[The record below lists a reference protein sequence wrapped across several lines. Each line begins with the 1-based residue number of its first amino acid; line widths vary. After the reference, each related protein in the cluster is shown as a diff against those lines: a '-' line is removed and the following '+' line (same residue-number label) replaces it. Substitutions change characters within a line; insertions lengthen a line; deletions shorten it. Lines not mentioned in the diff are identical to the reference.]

1 MPKIIQDFIPKS
13 QTNQRPGHSM
23 KPRYLTVHNTANSS
37 KGANAEMHSRYLH
50 NGAGGRVVVWH
61 YTVDDKEIYQHIPTN
76 ENGWHAGDGER
87 GAGNRQSIGIEI
99 CENSDGDFNKAI
111 KNAQWL
117 IKKLMKEHNIP
128 IERVVPHK
136 YWSGKNC
143 PHLLLNMWS
152 TFIDGIEGKT
162 VEAPDQQV
170 GSETVTNWTKVTGD
184 WKGQTLRNG
193 QYGKPVK
200 QLQTMLSKNDPP
212 FYPEKGAKNNG
223 IDDYYGDKT
232 EDAVERYQSY
242 YGLKRDGLAG
252 KEVYGSL
259 KENEPKSKSKP
270 SQAKGTVHLP
280 ASAKTWRTYK
290 LNVKPIKKNSD
301 WSLTPARYGGLT
313 YKILDKP
320 YPDVVTIK
328 TGRGK
333 RNIYVGSGTSAV
345 IK

>member
-1 MPKIIQDFIPKS
+1 M
-13 QTNQRPGHSM
+13 T
-23 KPRYLTVHNTANSS
+23 
-37 KGANAEMHSRYLH
+37 
-50 NGAGGRVVVWH
+50 
-61 YTVDDKEIYQHIPTN
+61 
-76 ENGWHAGDGER
+76 
-87 GAGNRQSIGIEI
+87 
-99 CENSDGDFNKAI
+99 
-111 KNAQWL
+111 
-117 IKKLMKEHNIP
+117 
-128 IERVVPHK
+128 
-136 YWSGKNC
+136 
-143 PHLLLNMWS
+143 
-152 TFIDGIEGKT
+152 
-162 VEAPDQQV
+162 APDQKV
-170 GSETVTNWTKVTGD
+170 DSETVTNWIKVIGD

-200 QLQTMLSKNDPP
+200 QLQTML
-212 FYPEKGAKNNG
+212 AKNNG
-223 IDDYYGDKT
+223 IDEYYGDET
-232 EDAVERYQSY
+232 EDVVERYQSY

-259 KENEPKSKSKP
+259 KGNKSNSKSKP

-345 IK
+345 VK

>member
-1 MPKIIQDFIPKS
+1 MAVSLNTLLERSIRNMGNGMNQVVK
-13 QTNQRPGHSM
+13 QTALEVIKRAYKEGIYVQISDGYRSHAEQQKLYNQGRTTSGNIVTNAKPGQS
-23 KPRYLTVHNTANSS
+23 
-37 KGANAEMHSRYLH
+37 LH
-50 NGAGGRVVVWH
+50 NYGLAVDYFIVSDDGQKAIWTVNAKWKRVATIGKSLGFEWGGDWSSFKDYPHLQMTGGLTLSQLQAGKRPKL
-61 YTVDDKEIYQHIPTN
+61 TSKVDDIIT
-76 ENGWHAGDGER
+76 
-87 GAGNRQSIGIEI
+87 
-99 CENSDGDFNKAI
+99 
-111 KNAQWL
+111 
-117 IKKLMKEHNIP
+117 
-128 IERVVPHK
+128 
-136 YWSGKNC
+136 
-143 PHLLLNMWS
+143 
-152 TFIDGIEGKT
+152 
-162 VEAPDQQV
+162 APDQKV
-170 GSETVTNWTKVTGD
+170 ESETVTNWIKVTGD

-212 FYPEKGAKNNG
+212 FYPNKGAKNNG
-223 IDDYYGDKT
+223 IDEYYGDDT

-259 KENEPKSKSKP
+259 KENESNSKSKP

-290 LNVKPIKKNSD
+290 LNVKPVKKNSD

-328 TGRGK
+328 TGRGN
-333 RNIYVGSGTSAV
+333 RNIYVGSGTSAEV
-345 IK
+345 K

>member
-1 MPKIIQDFIPKS
+1 M
-13 QTNQRPGHSM
+13 
-23 KPRYLTVHNTANSS
+23 
-37 KGANAEMHSRYLH
+37 
-50 NGAGGRVVVWH
+50 
-61 YTVDDKEIYQHIPTN
+61 
-76 ENGWHAGDGER
+76 
-87 GAGNRQSIGIEI
+87 
-99 CENSDGDFNKAI
+99 
-111 KNAQWL
+111 
-117 IKKLMKEHNIP
+117 
-128 IERVVPHK
+128 
-136 YWSGKNC
+136 
-143 PHLLLNMWS
+143 
-152 TFIDGIEGKT
+152 
-162 VEAPDQQV
+162 
-170 GSETVTNWTKVTGD
+170 GD

-200 QLQTMLSKNDPP
+200 QLQTML
-212 FYPEKGAKNNG
+212 AKNNG
-223 IDDYYGDKT
+223 IDEYYGDET

-259 KENEPKSKSKP
+259 KGNKSNSKSKP

-345 IK
+345 VK

>member
-1 MPKIIQDFIPKS
+1 MPKIIKDFIPKS

-23 KPRYLTVHNTANSS
+23 KPRYLTVHGTANEK
-37 KGANAEMHSRYLH
+37 KGADAEMHSRYLH
-50 NGAGGRVVVWH
+50 NGAGGRVVAWH

-76 ENGWHAGDGER
+76 ENGWHAGDGN
-87 GAGNRQSIGIEI
+87 GTGNRQSIGIEI
-99 CENSDGDFNKAI
+99 CENSDGDFNKAV

-136 YWSGKNC
+136 HWSGKNC
-143 PHLLLNMWS
+143 PRLLLNMWS

-162 VEAPDQQV
+162 VEAPNQQV
-170 GSETVTNWTKVTGD
+170 GSETVTNGSIVDYLNSIGKDASFSARKKYAAEYGI
-184 WKGQTLRNG
+184 KGYKGTEDQNLELLHKMRE
-193 QYGKPVK
+193 GKP
-200 QLQTMLSKNDPP
+200 
-212 FYPEKGAKNNG
+212 
-223 IDDYYGDKT
+223 
-232 EDAVERYQSY
+232 
-242 YGLKRDGLAG
+242 
-252 KEVYGSL
+252 
-259 KENEPKSKSKP
+259 SKP

-290 LNVKPIKKNSD
+290 LNVKPVKKNSD

-333 RNIYVGSGTSAV
+333 RNIYVGSGTSAI

>member
-1 MPKIIQDFIPKS
+1 MPKIIKDFIPKS

-23 KPRYLTVHNTANSS
+23 KPKYLTVHNTSNEK
-37 KGANAEMHSRYLH
+37 KGADAEMHSRYLH

-61 YTVDDKEIYQHIPTN
+61 YTVDDKEIYQYIPTN

-87 GAGNRQSIGIEI
+87 GTGNRQSIGIEI
-99 CENSDGDFNKAI
+99 CENSDGDFNKAV

-136 YWSGKNC
+136 HWSGKNC

-162 VEAPDQQV
+162 VEAPNQKV
-170 GSETVTNWTKVTGD
+170 ESETVTNGSIIDYFNSIGKNSSFSARKKYAAEYGI
-184 WKGQTLRNG
+184 KGYKGTEDQNLELLHKMRNG
-193 QYGKPVK
+193 KP
-200 QLQTMLSKNDPP
+200 
-212 FYPEKGAKNNG
+212 
-223 IDDYYGDKT
+223 
-232 EDAVERYQSY
+232 
-242 YGLKRDGLAG
+242 
-252 KEVYGSL
+252 
-259 KENEPKSKSKP
+259 SKP
-270 SQAKGTVHLP
+270 SQAKGTVYLP

-290 LNVKPIKKNSD
+290 LNVKPVKKNSD